1 MHTTHKQN
9 YMKKRN
15 WLKQKASHRG
25 IFPNKELPTNN
36 ILDQRNASCRVN
48 KADRYTDKQTH
59 NLRSIVL
66 FFRPPITIH
75 ERRKVSERQVI
86 GWSVSQAF
94 PGTLHALLSR
104 PAFSISR
111 HRCEC
116 ACTYVRASVTSL
128 HATPLAHSSGF
139 TYTPSLSFFFFSLF
153 AKLRLCVNPFL
164 SLHKSQRP
172 INSFFLSFS
181 VFILLNLKTGD
192 RRAIWPWRG
201 KCNRGS
207 SFTRRSIGHKMST

>member
-1 MHTTHKQN
+1 MQAVEWIRQTDTRINRHTTC
-9 YMKKRN
+9 
-15 WLKQKASHRG
+15 
-25 IFPNKELPTNN
+25 E
-36 ILDQRNASCRVN
+36 
-48 KADRYTDKQTH
+48 
-59 NLRSIVL
+59 VL
-66 FFRPPITIH
+66 FFSSDLPSPFTSEGRSAKGRWLADQWAKLFPEPCMLFSRDLRLAFHGTGVSVRVRTCAPVSPRCTQPPWHTP
-75 ERRKVSERQVI
+75 R
-86 GWSVSQAF
+86 
-94 PGTLHALLSR
+94 ALL
-104 PAFSISR
+104 I
-111 HRCEC
+111 HLL
-116 ACTYVRASVTSL
+116 SL
-128 HATPLAHSSGF
+128 
-139 TYTPSLSFFFFSLF
+139 FSLF